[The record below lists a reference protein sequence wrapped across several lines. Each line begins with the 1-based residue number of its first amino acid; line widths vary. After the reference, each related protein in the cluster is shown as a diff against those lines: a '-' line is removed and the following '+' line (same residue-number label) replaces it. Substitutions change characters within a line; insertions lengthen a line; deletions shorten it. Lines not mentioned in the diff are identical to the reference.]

1 MEILPPLVTVAECS
15 PKLTPG
21 LASMGQTATTVALL
35 VFEVRV
41 VMKKENCQNHR
52 RAE

>member
-1 MEILPPLVTVAECS
+1 MLSPPLTVAECP

-41 VMKKENCQNHR
+41 VMKKR
-52 RAE
+52 KIVKTTA